1 MSPGLVGAVVG
12 AVLGGLGRVAL
23 VIYHLGGVSSD
34 IVAPLLAVAAIGIVV
49 GGLAGMTGR
58 PLLGAVVGAALSLL
72 VHLGTLP
79 VRLMM
84 RALQVAG
91 TASMAEVVVLGA
103 VVGAI
108 AGGVGRAAGNPG
120 AGGRRRG
127 SG

>member
-1 MSPGLVGAVVG
+1 MSPGLVGALVG
-12 AVLGGLGRVAL
+12 AILGGIGRAAL
-23 VIYHLGGVSSD
+23 TIYHLGGVSSEA
-34 IVAPLLAVAAIGIVV
+34 IAPLLAVAAIGIVV

-91 TASMAEVVVLGA
+91 TASMAEVVVVGA

-108 AGGVGRAAGNPG
+108 AGAVGRAAGQRGP
-120 AGGRRRG
+120 GGRRRSAG
-127 SG
+127 